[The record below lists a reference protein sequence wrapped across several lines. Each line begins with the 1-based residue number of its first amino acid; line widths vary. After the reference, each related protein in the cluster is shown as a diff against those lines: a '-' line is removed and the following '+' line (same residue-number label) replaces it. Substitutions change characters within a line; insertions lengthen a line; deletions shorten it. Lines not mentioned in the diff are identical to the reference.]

1 MMSPSQ
7 VLSEIETR
15 KIDEQQPI
23 VPQIEQ
29 LGQSC
34 TSLLADCGLVIQD
47 ALQAA
52 FREVGVA
59 PFIFKAELMC
69 FLS

>member
-1 MMSPSQ
+1 MSPSQ

-15 KIDEQQPI
+15 KIDEEQPI
-23 VPQIEQ
+23 IPQIEQ

-34 TSLLADCGLVIQD
+34 TSLLHDCGLVVQD

-52 FREVGVA
+52 FREVSEHNIYASHVY
-59 PFIFKAELMC
+59 IYI
-69 FLS
+69 